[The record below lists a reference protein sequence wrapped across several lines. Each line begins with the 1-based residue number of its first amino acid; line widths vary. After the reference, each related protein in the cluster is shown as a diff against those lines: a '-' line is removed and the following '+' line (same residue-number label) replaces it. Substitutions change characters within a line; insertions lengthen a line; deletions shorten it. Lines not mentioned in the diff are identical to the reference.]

1 MIAIALRFPAGRFH
15 ATPWGRHVNEGATE
29 WPPSPWR
36 FLRALVATWKR
47 KLDEA
52 ITESDM
58 LALLTK
64 LSQPPSFVLP
74 PASTGHTRHY
84 MPWFKTGPGYPTKVF
99 DAFVALDKSAD
110 LIIAWPD
117 EALSQQQ
124 RDILSRI
131 LQHIGFFGRSESWCD
146 GRLLDEQEA
155 TYLCDA
161 AKQANGNGLHW
172 CEPSGESHVAEGQEI
187 VRVLCPDPRTAFLD
201 EHVVRL
207 KRVTSDRGKGMITT
221 TTRHALYEP
230 NWHLCAE
237 TALLHEEKWSDPP
250 GSRWVSYLRNRDCFK
265 AQTVSKKGMRSDV
278 RRMQVARFS
287 LDSSV
292 LPLITETLPIAE
304 STRWALMGIYGRLF
318 PEPDGTKGKTS
329 VFAGKDIEG
338 RPLRGHGHSYYLP
351 TDEDGDGRIDH
362 LTIVASDG
370 FSANEQKSLDKLST
384 LKSRERDESGH
395 EIRTL
400 LLGLGRMKDYRC
412 APLSRG
418 HSWISVTPFLAPR
431 HLKKRGTKR
440 DPEDMWQS
448 NTNFLIAVL
457 REEIRHF
464 IKRRPEL
471 TDLSL
476 DDIKIQPLTDENGV
490 FRLGAHELR
499 PLQFR
504 RFRQKRGEAA
514 NRSAGAF
521 RIDFGRPVTGPIAL
535 GYNAHF
541 GMGLF
546 LPETGEERY
555 TRD

>member
-1 MIAIALRFPAGRFH
+1 MIAIALRFPTGRFH
-15 ATPWGRHVNEGATE
+15 ATPWGRHVNEGAPE

-36 FLRALVATWKR
+36 LLRALVATWKH
-47 KLDEA
+47 KLDDDIA
-52 ITESDM
+52 ESDI
-58 LALLTK
+58 LALLTM
-64 LSQPPSFVLP
+64 LSQLPSFVLP
-74 PASTGHTRHY
+74 PAATGHTRHY
-84 MPWFKTGPGYPTKVF
+84 MPWFKKGPGDKTLVF
-99 DAFVALDKSAD
+99 DAFVALSKSAD
-110 LIIAWPD
+110 LIVAWPG
-117 EALSQQQ
+117 EELSSEQ

-131 LQHIGFFGRSESWCD
+131 VGHIGYFGRSESWCD
-146 GRLLDEQEA
+146 GRLLDSDEA
-155 TYLCDA
+155 MKLCYA
-161 AKQANGNGLHW
+161 AKRANGNGLYW
-172 CEPSGESHVAEGQEI
+172 CEPLGDNQITENQEI
-187 VRVLCPDPRTAFLD
+187 VRLLCADPLTAFKD
-201 EHVVRL
+201 EHVLRL
-207 KRVTSDRGKGMITT
+207 ETNTFGSGKNKVTK

-230 NWHLCAE
+230 NWHLCVE
-237 TALLHEEKWSDPP
+237 TAFLHEEKWSDPP

-265 AQTVSKKGMRSDV
+265 AHAVSKKGMRSDV

-292 LPLITETLPIAE
+292 LPLITETLAIAE

-370 FSANEQKSLDKLST
+370 FSANEQKALDKLST
-384 LKSRERDESGH
+384 LKSRVRDESGH

-400 LLGLGRMKDYRC
+400 LLGLGCMEDYRC

-431 HLKKRGTKR
+431 HLKKRGKKR
-440 DPEDMWQS
+440 DPEVMWQS

-504 RFRQKRGEAA
+504 RFRQKHGEAA

-521 RIDFGRPVTGPIAL
+521 RIDFGWPVTGPIAL

-546 LPETGEERY
+546 LPETGEHIY